1 MKWHF
6 TAKWGE
12 RAIRIQSK
20 LLRSLSQLWAI
31 QNYRRKLLAFP
42 FSLVAVSVLFS
53 WALQSNSCA
62 FHAFFGIILFDT
74 ITLFADLSSQTW
86 LTGGKTATSFS
97 FGYVR
102 VEVLTHFSVL
112 CLGLLLNCWTVKKS
126 LELTL
131 LQLPEEQGIHT
142 GRFIPGALVGGL
154 VHFFMSFNN
163 SPFLKVYK
171 ISSTSTA
178 LQKYFQGV
186 CASFG
191 LSLSSTST
199 FALSPFAILG
209 AFSIS
214 TVLIL
219 AFALQTGPI
228 WFDFIGGIL
237 IILAVFDALWPL
249 VVYIAQVLLQT
260 VPPHIVA
267 QLEKSLR
274 EALTI
279 DGVLEFR
286 NELFWTLTYG
296 QTAGTLHVRVRRDA
310 NEQLVLSKVYDKF
323 QPLAPHL
330 TVQVTKDDFGRSF
343 GNLHILRDLDSS
355 LTQVTVGRHNTPPE
369 TISPIPNELGH
380 AKHFI
385 YTNTAR
391 SHNPPGHS
399 PAQGISST
407 LLFSD
412 SSLSGVQIQSRSSVA
427 SSTSFSSVYQAND
440 GIVDSNTLI
449 PANDSG
455 NHLNLPSPRGY
466 QHHNNNYY
474 HQHTVTNN
482 NNGTSSNHSNQ
493 PNLLMSSANYFPD

>member
-1 MKWHF
+1 MSRF
-6 TAKWGE
+6 E
-12 RAIRIQSK
+12 I
-20 LLRSLSQLWAI
+20 LL
-31 QNYRRKLLAFP
+31 
-42 FSLVAVSVLFS
+42 
-53 WALQSNSCA
+53 
-62 FHAFFGIILFDT
+62 
-74 ITLFADLSSQTW
+74 IT
-86 LTGGKTATSFS
+86 
-97 FGYVR
+97 
-102 VEVLTHFSVL
+102 
-112 CLGLLLNCWTVKKS
+112 
-126 LELTL
+126 
-131 LQLPEEQGIHT
+131 
-142 GRFIPGALVGGL
+142 
-154 VHFFMSFNN
+154 
-163 SPFLKVYK
+163 
-171 ISSTSTA
+171 
-178 LQKYFQGV
+178 
-186 CASFG
+186 
-191 LSLSSTST
+191 
-199 FALSPFAILG
+199 
-209 AFSIS
+209 
-214 TVLIL
+214 
-219 AFALQTGPI
+219 
-228 WFDFIGGIL
+228 
-237 IILAVFDALWPL
+237 
-249 VVYIAQVLLQT
+249 
-260 VPPHIVA
+260 
-267 QLEKSLR
+267 
-274 EALTI
+274 
-279 DGVLEFR
+279 
-286 NELFWTLTYG
+286 
-296 QTAGTLHVRVRRDA
+296 
-310 NEQLVLSKVYDKF
+310 
-323 QPLAPHL
+323 
-330 TVQVTKDDFGRSF
+330 QVTKDDFGRSF